1 MLAPVVVFVSARV
14 AFPEILNAIGSKVFP
29 IVVTWVFDTED
40 TVNALAVIVRDV
52 AVSEPMNQPSLSS
65 LLFSITKLFET
76 EVLAPK

>member
-1 MLAPVVVFVSARV
+1 
-14 AFPEILNAIGSKVFP
+14 
-29 IVVTWVFDTED
+29 VVTWVFDTED